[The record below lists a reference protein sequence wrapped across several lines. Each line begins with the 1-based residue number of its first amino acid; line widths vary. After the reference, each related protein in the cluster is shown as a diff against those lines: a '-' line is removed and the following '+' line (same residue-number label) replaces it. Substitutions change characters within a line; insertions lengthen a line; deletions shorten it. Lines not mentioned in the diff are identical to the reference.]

1 MAISLVMGCEKDEG
15 IVVDYKL
22 NMSQQYS
29 KVQRKTNAINRN
41 KISKSQEVTVASYSA
56 LVIPH

>member
-15 IVVDYKL
+15 IVVDYKF

-29 KVQRKTNAINRN
+29 IFQRKTNAINRN
-41 KISKSQEVTVASYSA
+41 MISKSQEIAFYSA
-56 LVIPH
+56 LVMPH